1 MTAPDRRIR
10 RTRDAL
16 HLALIELMMER
27 GYERITV
34 SDIIARA
41 DIGRSTFYTHY
52 RDKDDLLVVSCT
64 EFLRREIA
72 DSPDR
77 SPLAPIR
84 VMIGLAAGYPDVYGP
99 LIGPKSSAAAL
110 RGYRHS
116 VATILEEHFTDRARI
131 PADELADTVAFLS
144 WALIGVLGTIIDH
157 TEPTPPAIAWRRFES
172 FCRTGLGPALTT
184 AEDRLGR
191 PTSPD
196 ADNAE

>member
-1 MTAPDRRIR
+1 MTVPDRRIR

-27 GYERITV
+27 GYERVTV

-41 DIGRSTFYTHY
+41 DVGRSTFYAHY

-77 SPLAPIR
+77 SLLAPVR
-84 VMIGLAAGYPDVYGP
+84 VMIGLAAGYPDVYQA
-99 LIGPKSSAAAL
+99 LVGPKSSATAL
-110 RGYRHS
+110 RGYRRS
-116 VATILEEHFTDRARI
+116 VATILEEHLTDRLRI
-131 PADELADTVAFLS
+131 PADELADTVAVLS
-144 WALIGVLGTIIDH
+144 WALIGVLGTVLDR
-157 TEPTPPAIAWRRFES
+157 TAPTSPAVAWRRFEA
-172 FCRTGLGPALTT
+172 FCRTGLGPALAT
-184 AEDRLGR
+184 AEDPLRR

-196 ADNAE
+196 ADSAG

>member
-27 GYERITV
+27 GYERVTV

-41 DIGRSTFYTHY
+41 DIGRSTFYAHY

-77 SPLAPIR
+77 SLLAPVR
-84 VMIGLAAGYPDVYGP
+84 VMIGLAAGYPDVYQA
-99 LIGPKSSAAAL
+99 LVGPKSSATAL
-110 RGYRHS
+110 RGYRRS
-116 VATILEEHFTDRARI
+116 VATILEEHLICRLRI
-131 PADELADTVAFLS
+131 PADELADTVAVLS
-144 WALIGVLGTIIDH
+144 WALIGVLGTVIDR
-157 TEPTPPAIAWRRFES
+157 TTPAPPAVAWRRFES
-172 FCRTGLGPALTT
+172 FCRTGLGPALTA
-184 AEDRLGR
+184 AEEQVRR

-196 ADNAE
+196 ADGAE

>member
-16 HLALIELMMER
+16 HLALIESMLER
-27 GYERITV
+27 GYERVTV

-41 DIGRSTFYTHY
+41 DIGRSTFYAHY

-77 SPLAPIR
+77 SPLAPVRI
-84 VMIGLAAGYPDVYGP
+84 MIDLAGGYPDIYRALV
-99 LIGPKSSAAAL
+99 GPKSSATAL
-110 RGYRHS
+110 RGYRRS
-116 VATILEEHFTDRARI
+116 IATVLEEHFTARLRI
-131 PADELADTVAFLS
+131 PADELADTVTVLS
-144 WALIGVLGTIIDH
+144 WALIGVLGTIVDR
-157 TEPTPPAIAWRRFES
+157 TDPTPPAVAWRRFES
-172 FCRTGLGPALTT
+172 FCRTGFGPALAT
-184 AEDRLGR
+184 AEKQVRR

-196 ADNAE
+196 ADSAG